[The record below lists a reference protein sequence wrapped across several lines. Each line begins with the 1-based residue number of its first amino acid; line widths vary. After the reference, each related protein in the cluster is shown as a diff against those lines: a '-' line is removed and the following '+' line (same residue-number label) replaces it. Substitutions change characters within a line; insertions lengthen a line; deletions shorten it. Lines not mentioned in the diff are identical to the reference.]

1 MGKALKEYFTSMGH
15 WGWVVTIDIIG
26 SAIGGYLDISN
37 TAEIPMWIWLTLLL
51 IGLIVAPFLS
61 FYKVRQRRD
70 VLQKKLDAIEG
81 ALPSIEVKPV
91 NKRDMYYL
99 EVKNIGNT
107 GTFEAEIQMIKSN
120 APIPSQVNQY
130 TACWAIAR
138 GREARIRKSLTDRLK
153 IAHFITSP
161 PDYLSQHLDLYYYEP
176 QSGQENHVH
185 SDSYLVGAK
194 VVSANG
200 EERPLKKPE
209 FVLQVTISSE
219 PSLKEGSF
227 IKKYKLGLSGL
238 EELPN

>member
-1 MGKALKEYFTSMGH
+1 MSALWTGVSY
-15 WGWVVTIDIIG
+15 
-26 SAIGGYLDISN
+26 A
-37 TAEIPMWIWLTLLL
+37 LTLAGVGTFLGYKIDWL
-51 IGLIVAPFLS
+51 WFSLGGFIVFLGFVSWWLGGLH
-61 FYKVRQRRD
+61 RRIHE
-70 VLQKKLDAIEG
+70 LEANK
-81 ALPSIEVKPV
+81 PSIEVKPL
-91 NKRDMYYL
+91 NKRDMYCL

-107 GTFEAEIQMIKSN
+107 GTFEAEIQITKSN
-120 APIPSQVNQY
+120 APIPSPVNQY
-130 TACWAIAR
+130 TACWTIAR
-138 GREARIRKSLTDRLK
+138 GREAQIKKGLTDRLK

-161 PDYLSQHLDLYYYEP
+161 PDYLSQHLDIYYYEP